1 MAYKKTNLHMKINK
15 QIQFM
20 ESEKTDWLVVA
31 KWLIDWLMNDW
42 LIFSDHSFEDKKPQ
56 KSKPINL

>member
-31 KWLIDWLMNDW
+31 
-42 LIFSDHSFEDKKPQ
+42 
-56 KSKPINL
+56 